1 MDFSVV
7 IPLYY
12 YANNTAT
19 HLADISKALAS
30 KYKDFEI
37 IFVIDNS
44 QISKE
49 IAHLIDIQK
58 QLNEVKIVQLNKNYG
73 QHFAT
78 LCGFYLAK
86 GKYILSVDE
95 DMSHYIVDVCRNSNY
110 EQADIYFYFYDKD
123 KMYQSTIRKTL
134 SNVYKNMLNYTMSLK
149 PSSTFRIIKADLR
162 DKILNSKH
170 IFWNIDIML
179 FKHTE
184 NINGELIEGFNVT
197 DQHSSYNYKK
207 LFQMAFEIIYE
218 HNTVLM
224 NLLLAFFPTI
234 LYYWLFQDTLR
245 TIGVYVIFTLAITS
259 FFNLLKFFTPSTA
272 SKIEAALK
280 K

>member
-19 HLADISKALAS
+19 HLTDISKALAS

-49 IAHLIDIQK
+49 IAHLMDIQEQFK
-58 QLNEVKIVQLNKNYG
+58 EVKIVQLNKNYG

-78 LCGFYLAK
+78 LCGFYVAK
-86 GKYILSVDE
+86 GKHILSVDE
-95 DMSHYIVDVCRNSNY
+95 DMSHYIIDICKESDY
-110 EQADIYFYFYDKD
+110 ENADIYFYFYDKD

-134 SNVYKNMLNYTMSLK
+134 SNAYKNLLNHTMSLK
-149 PSSTFRIIKADLR
+149 PSSTFRVINADLR
-162 DKILNSKH
+162 SKILNNKH

-179 FKHTE
+179 FKHTD
-184 NINGELIEGFNVT
+184 NIKGELIEGFNVT

-218 HNTVLM
+218 HNTFLM
-224 NLLLAFFPTI
+224 NLLLALVPTI
-234 LYYWLFQDTLR
+234 LYYWTYHDTMR
-245 TIGVYVIFTLAITS
+245 TIGVYVFFTIAITA
-259 FFNLLKFFTPSTA
+259 FFNLLKYFTPSTS